1 MIERSVI
8 RYPRGAM
15 MSTTWM
21 EAHPLLSAFSQ
32 AGDPCQRRCKPLYN
46 LQSRTFPSRHG
57 SNIPSINIT
66 WTATLTIVR
75 LCHGPQQW
83 YLNLSSRSFSQY
95 HAKTRA
101 WYLNLSLRSF
111 SQYNPKTRSRSLPS
125 KQNELAKMLVESV
138 FITLYRSIRAM
149 TLYTQYRRKTQ
160 TPQTLT
166 SLDDVWAWG
175 RLDFTYH
182 GSLLFAWFH
191 SSYTSANAK

>member
-1 MIERSVI
+1 MLKRSII

-57 SNIPSINIT
+57 SNMPSINIT
-66 WTATLTIVR
+66 WTATLTMAVSATGPNNDIWISP
-75 LCHGPQQW
+75 HGLFHSTTC

-95 HAKTRA
+95 
-101 WYLNLSLRSF
+101 NS
-111 SQYNPKTRSRSLPS
+111 KTRSRSLPS